1 MFKRFTKIILRKFN
15 NLVLGMS
22 CGTGSII
29 NCTTIKTLAVIIAIL
44 LIFGSCD
51 KNQAP
56 LPVGELEHAVFIVNE
71 GNFTAGN
78 ASLTYYNQETDEL
91 IQQVFYRKNNAPL
104 GDVANSIFIGTGYIF
119 ITVNNS
125 HTVFKIDAKTG
136 IYNAKIDQL
145 TSPRNFLKIDEGKA
159 LVSDL
164 YENKLT
170 LINID
175 DMTILSKINIGRT
188 SENLLL
194 KNNEVFITNW
204 SAYNQEAENNMLM
217 VLNIQSMQIV
227 DSVVVG
233 KEPNSMVIDKDDNIW
248 VLCSGGFMNEEKPGL
263 WKIHSST
270 HKVLKTLEYD
280 DIGTS
285 PTDLAINP
293 AGDSLYFINK
303 DVYSMSVNDNSIP
316 VTPLIVAGENLNFY
330 TLAISNKN
338 QIYVGDANDYNK
350 SGDIFRYSAEG
361 KLITSFKAGI
371 IPGDIAFI
379 E

>member
-1 MFKRFTKIILRKFN
+1 MFKRFTKIISREFD

-29 NCTTIKTLAVIIAIL
+29 NCTTIKILAIIIAIV

-51 KNQAP
+51 KNQVP
-56 LPVGELEHAVFIVNE
+56 LPAGELEHAVFIVNE

-78 ASLTYYNQETDEL
+78 ASLTYYNQQTDEL

-104 GDVANSIFIGTGYIF
+104 GDVANSILIGTGNIF

-136 IYNAKIDQL
+136 IYKAKTDQL
-145 TSPRNFLKIDEGKA
+145 TSPRNLLKIDDNKA

-164 YENKLT
+164 YETKLT

-263 WKIHSST
+263 WKINSST

-316 VTPLIVAGENLNFY
+316 GIPLIVAGENLNFY

-350 SGDIFRYSAEG
+350 SGDIFRYSAKG

-371 IPGDIAFI
+371 IPGDIAFL